1 MNVTRVISFVVVI
14 TTTSALFYLFFFL
27 FFFFFRLFALCA
39 FPLYLPNG
47 LLLSFITFFF
57 FCLTHVP
64 FLPSFFLEER

>member
-14 TTTSALFYLFFFL
+14 TTTSALFYLFFFFV
-27 FFFFFRLFALCA
+27 FFSVCLLYVRSLYIFRTAC
-39 FPLYLPNG
+39 YY
-47 LLLSFITFFF
+47 LLSLFF